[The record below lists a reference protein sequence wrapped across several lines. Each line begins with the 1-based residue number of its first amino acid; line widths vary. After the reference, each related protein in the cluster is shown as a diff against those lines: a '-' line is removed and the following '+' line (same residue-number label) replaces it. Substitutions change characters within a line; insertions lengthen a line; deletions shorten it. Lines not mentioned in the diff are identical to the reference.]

1 MRLVLLFT
9 FSKSAQKY
17 REVKVTLQVTQ
28 QAAESQNE
36 DVNSILDSE
45 TVNLNAT
52 LRFVPRIEFC

>member
-9 FSKSAQKY
+9 FYKSAQKY

-28 QAAESQNE
+28 HVAESQNE
-36 DVNSILDSE
+36 DVHSILDSE
-45 TVNLNAT
+45 TVHLNAT

>member
-1 MRLVLLFT
+1 MFT

-17 REVKVTLQVTQ
+17 REVEVTLQVTQ

-52 LRFVPRIEFC
+52 LRFVPRIELC